1 MKNLLLLVSA
11 AVFLFAACE
20 SIPESPVVLKTEEK
34 NGVKTE
40 YEIDTVKNV
49 KHGVF
54 KMYHAD
60 GKTVSIERQYKNDT
74 LLGAE
79 KLYHESGKLKFE
91 ASYTEGKYDGAFKEY
106 FEDGK
111 ILQEGL
117 YKADA
122 LEGEIKTYYPNGK
135 LREKVTFAGG
145 VENGPFEEY
154 LEDGNIKARGTYQ
167 NGPNTEHCFLELYD
181 ESGSGE
187 MTSKMICNGK
197 GTCCTIWKKE
207 EGEVDPTP
215 ACVDVVAQMKKEC
228 GQEEG

>member
-1 MKNLLLLVSA
+1 MKNLLFLLSV

-20 SIPESPVVLKTEEK
+20 FTPPNGIVLKTEEK
-34 NGVKTE
+34 DGIKTE
-40 YEIDTVKNV
+40 YEIDTFENV

-60 GKTVSIERQYKNDT
+60 GETVSIERQYKNDT
-74 LLGAE
+74 LVGAE
-79 KLYHESGKLKFE
+79 KLYYENGKLKFE
-91 ASYTEGKYDGAFKEY
+91 ASYVDGKYDGAFKEY

-122 LEGEIKTYYPNGK
+122 LEGEIKTFYPNGK
-135 LREKVTFAGG
+135 LREKVSFAGG

-167 NGPNTEHCFLELYD
+167 NGPNTEYCVLELYD

-207 EGEVDPTP
+207 EGDVEPSKP
-215 ACVDVVAQMKKEC
+215 CVDVVAQMKKEC
-228 GQEEG
+228 EQQEG